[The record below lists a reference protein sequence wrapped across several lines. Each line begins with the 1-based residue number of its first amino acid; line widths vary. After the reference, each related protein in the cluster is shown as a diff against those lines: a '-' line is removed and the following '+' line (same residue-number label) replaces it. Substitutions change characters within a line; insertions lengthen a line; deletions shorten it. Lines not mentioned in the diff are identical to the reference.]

1 VSLGLGLLKGG
12 MLLNLFLSRRHLIQD
27 KYRQQEAP
35 DSCKKETPQGRE
47 KNWNARTY
55 YEDLYT
61 KNVVGG
67 VVDVESKRGGELEQV
82 DMALMTRV
90 CHRRRLAPA
99 QLLRQC

>member
-1 VSLGLGLLKGG
+1 LGEIIVSLGLGLLKGG

-67 VVDVESKRGGELEQV
+67 SWTLRARGEV
-82 DMALMTRV
+82 SWN
-90 CHRRRLAPA
+90 RLIWH
-99 QLLRQC
+99 